1 MKFKAT
7 RYKKKMPR
15 KVHYYSLLPARAP
28 GGILIRVRI
37 WVSFLHTV
45 TSLVNY
51 QSNLL

>member
-1 MKFKAT
+1 MKFKAE

-15 KVHYYSLLPARAP
+15 KVHYYSLLPARAS
-28 GGILIRVRI
+28 GIWIRVRE
-37 WVSFLHTV
+37 WVSFLHSV